1 MQIIPVI
8 DLKDHHV
15 VHAVR
20 GNRAEYAPVCS
31 SLCKEPSIDRVIEAF
46 LSLYD
51 FKVFYIADLNAI
63 TACESVHQS
72 LLLDV
77 FSRYP
82 DRRFWVDS
90 GNHGVQRHYQ
100 GCANY
105 LPVIGSESLIDDDVE
120 HIERLPDDFVLSL
133 DYSANGRLGSSLI
146 FDNPKLWPNAIIIM
160 TLAQVGSELGPDFA
174 KLDYYCREFPEKR
187 IIAAGGI
194 RHKQD
199 LVELQKI
206 GVNDVLIASALHS
219 GALSENDIKQ
229 IANNE
234 FE

>member
-15 VHAVR
+15 VHAVK
-20 GNRAEYAPVCS
+20 GNRAEYVPVRS
-31 SLCKEPSIDRVIEAF
+31 SLCKEPDIDRVIEAF

-51 FKVFYIADLNAI
+51 FKMFYIADLNAI

-72 LLLDV
+72 FLLDV
-77 FSRYP
+77 FRRYP
-82 DRRFWVDS
+82 DRQFWVDS
-90 GNHGVQRHYQ
+90 GNHAVQRYFQ
-100 GCANY
+100 GFANY

-120 HIERLPDDFVLSL
+120 HIERLSEDFVLSL

>member
-8 DLKDHHV
+8 DLKDHYV
-15 VHAVR
+15 VHAVK
-20 GNRAEYAPVCS
+20 GNRAEYKPTRS
-31 SLCKEPSIDRVIEAF
+31 SLCKEPDIDCVIEAF

-51 FKVFYIADLNAI
+51 FKVFYVADLNAI
-63 TACESVHQS
+63 TAGESVHQS

-90 GNHGVQRHYQ
+90 GNHTVQRYYQ
-100 GCANY
+100 GFANY

-120 HIERLPDDFVLSL
+120 HIERLRETFVLSL

-146 FDNPKLWPNAIIIM
+146 FDNPNLWPNAIIIM

-174 KLDYYCREFPEKR
+174 KLSYYCREFPEKR

-199 LVELQKI
+199 LFELQKI

-219 GALSENDIKQ
+219 GALSENDIKL
-229 IANNE
+229 I
-234 FE
+234 FEN

>member
-20 GNRAEYAPVCS
+20 GNRSEYAPVRS
-31 SLCKEPSIDRVIEAF
+31 SLCKEPDIDRVIEAF

-82 DRRFWVDS
+82 DRQFWVDS
-90 GNHGVQRHYQ
+90 GNYAVQRQRHYQ
-100 GCANY
+100 GFANY

-120 HIERLPDDFVLSL
+120 HIERLPEDFVLSL
-133 DYSANGRLGSSLI
+133 DYSANGRLGSPLI
-146 FDNPKLWPNAIIIM
+146 FENPKLWPNAIIIM

-199 LVELQKI
+199 LFELQKI

-219 GALSENDIKQ
+219 G
-229 IANNE
+229 
-234 FE
+234 